1 MRRQSSFKDRW
12 KGSTKSLAGFLKVG
26 PSSLSRQ
33 ESFTSLAKEEEGL
46 DDDKPRKSNL
56 RRNLSRKMRDIV
68 ARSVSYPLTPRGEL
82 ARAQSLSSLSISG
95 TSVQV
100 LPGETVSNRKVQRKD
115 LPVCWLDQ
123 GQVKARQ
130 KSDKE
135 RSMQMDIIT
144 RLQVRPFTR
153 HLARHILTFMREEDM
168 STMSKVSRNWRVFLL
183 RELKPGV
190 FSRIRN
196 LEIIEVKKVID
207 L

>member
-82 ARAQSLSSLSISG
+82 ARAQSLSSLLFNLIKCSELA
-95 TSVQV
+95 TFYHF
-100 LPGETVSNRKVQRKD
+100 D
-115 LPVCWLDQ
+115 LYD
-123 GQVKARQ
+123 GNFR
-130 KSDKE
+130 
-135 RSMQMDIIT
+135 
-144 RLQVRPFTR
+144 RLF
-153 HLARHILTFMREEDM
+153 
-168 STMSKVSRNWRVFLL
+168 
-183 RELKPGV
+183 
-190 FSRIRN
+190 
-196 LEIIEVKKVID
+196 
-207 L
+207 